1 MISKYNP
8 ELKQHLSSPAARNA
22 TYVSPSIQNEL
33 INIIAYD
40 ILQKKLIEEIKDAK
54 FYSILADEVEN
65 HHVEQLPLCIRFVD
79 ANHDIREEF
88 LEFGVCKRITGEAI
102 ANEILHLIGTA
113 GLDISNCRGQGYDG
127 AANMS
132 SEAVGTQAFIKR
144 LCPKAIYTHCC
155 GHNLALVVVTAC
167 KIPVI
172 RNVLT
177 IMKDASSMFVK
188 GSKKMTLLKEVVVN
202 LNHHYP
208 HGKNVVFD
216 ICVTRWVENM
226 EGYELML
233 LALPYIIETFEVIAL
248 GLHLG
253 KYPTWKQWDPDSRAR
268 ANHLLSSMGSFD
280 FVIVLTLIVKI
291 LDFLK
296 GPTKKFR
303 DEV

>member
-1 MISKYNP
+1 MMAQPIC
-8 ELKQHLSSPAARNA
+8 
-22 TYVSPSIQNEL
+22 
-33 INIIAYD
+33 
-40 ILQKKLIEEIKDAK
+40 
-54 FYSILADEVEN
+54 
-65 HHVEQLPLCIRFVD
+65 HHP
-79 ANHDIREEF
+79 
-88 LEFGVCKRITGEAI
+88 
-102 ANEILHLIGTA
+102 
-113 GLDISNCRGQGYDG
+113 
-127 AANMS
+127 
-132 SEAVGTQAFIKR
+132 EAVGTQAFIKR

-226 EGYELML
+226 EGYELMIF
-233 LALPYIIETFEVIAL
+233 ALPYIIETFEVIAL

-296 GPTKKFR
+296 GSTKKIQGRSLDLYDVVGVVRSARADLMFER
-303 DEV
+303 NDENYVFLRAASHTQQI